1 MKQNVWRK
9 PEIKDKIC
17 YINTQR
23 NQLVVDVT
31 SLMALTNDC
40 LSCQE
45 YHIALIENYKYIICY
60 NWRDIIIFLYISF
73 KSDVGSQNMPTT
85 I

>member
-1 MKQNVWRK
+1 MWQTKSG
-9 PEIKDKIC
+9 EIS

-23 NQLVVDVT
+23 SLFVVEVT

-45 YHIALIENYKYIICY
+45 YHIALIENYKYLICY
-60 NWRDIIIFLYISF
+60 D
-73 KSDVGSQNMPTT
+73 
-85 I
+85 